1 MRGDT
6 TGRLLLNFPIFA
18 QMILAKQ
25 SAKAVRIVGFNHTGE
40 VAEPKPEQYL
50 LRFMSEDDAT
60 QCEAAIKIAITR
72 APTTNAAEE
81 EAEEKVEVKPEEK
94 PEEKPE
100 DKTEEQA
107 NKAEE
112 TNTVAATAEATETE
126 AAK

>member
-25 SAKAVRIVGFNHTGE
+25 STKAVRIVGFNHTGE

-60 QCEAAIKIAITR
+60 QCEGAIKMAIAR
-72 APTTNAAEE
+72 APATKVEE
-81 EAEEKVEVKPEEK
+81 KAEEKAEEK

-100 DKTEEQA
+100 EEKAEEEKANDKPEEKDVA
-107 NKAEE
+107 SKTEE
-112 TNTVAATAEATETE
+112 TNTTTETE
-126 AAK
+126 AK